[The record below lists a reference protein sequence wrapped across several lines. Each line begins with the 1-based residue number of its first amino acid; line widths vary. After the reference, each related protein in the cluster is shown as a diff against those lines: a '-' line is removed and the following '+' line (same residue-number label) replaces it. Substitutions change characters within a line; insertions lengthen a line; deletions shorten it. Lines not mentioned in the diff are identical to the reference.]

1 MSWRRGIRRTGRQIR
16 RRLGLPR
23 FSART
28 WLLAILLLLG
38 LLYVGTTVMTD
49 FLIRLGQYE
58 SPQHYEPKDFSR
70 EEVLEKEQA
79 KEEKKSP

>member
-1 MSWRRGIRRTGRQIR
+1 MSWRLGIRRTGRQVR

-23 FSART
+23 FSARA
-28 WLLAILLLLG
+28 WLLAILVLLA

-58 SPQHYEPKDFSR
+58 SPPHYEPKDFSR
-70 EEVLEKEQA
+70 EEVLEKGQEKA
-79 KEEKKSP
+79 KKSP